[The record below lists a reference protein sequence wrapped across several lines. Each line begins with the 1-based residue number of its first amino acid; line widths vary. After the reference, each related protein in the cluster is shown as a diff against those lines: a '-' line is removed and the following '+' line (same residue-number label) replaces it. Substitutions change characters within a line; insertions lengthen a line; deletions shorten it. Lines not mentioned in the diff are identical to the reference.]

1 MFWREL
7 DVCRELIGDQA
18 STDDDPHQVECCT
31 VRIGQEYSG
40 DEGVV
45 VWDAALVLA
54 KYIERH
60 QHRLKLNGAQ
70 VVELGA
76 GTGVVGITA
85 AVLGAKVI
93 ITDLQRVVP
102 LMKKNIET
110 NKEFITGS
118 IEAQT
123 LVWGDQTQLKS
134 ILETPP
140 TLLLVSDCVYYE
152 SSLAPLVSTLSTL
165 ASSARILLSYE
176 VRDTEHKRRVH
187 AEFSRLITEAFY
199 VEEIPTAECH
209 PEFASDDIR
218 ILSLRRRHDD

>member
-7 DVCRELIGDQA
+7 DVHRELIGDESSA
-18 STDDDPHQVECCT
+18 DDDPHCFT

-54 KYIERH
+54 KYLERH
-60 QHRLKLNGAQ
+60 QRRLKLDGAK

-76 GTGVVGITA
+76 GTGVVGIA
-85 AVLGAKVI
+85 ASVLGANVT

-110 NKEFITGS
+110 NNEVIFGS
-118 IEAQT
+118 VKAQT
-123 LVWGDQTQLKS
+123 LVWGDKEQLQG
-134 ILETPP
+134 IINPQPHLI
-140 TLLLVSDCVYYE
+140 LVSDCVYYE
-152 SSLAPLVSTLSTL
+152 ASLVPLVETLKTL
-165 ASSARILLSYE
+165 LTPDSEVLLSYE
-176 VRDTEHKRRVH
+176 IRDTEQKRRVH
-187 AEFSRLITEAFY
+187 AEFSRLINKTFR

-209 PEFASDDIR
+209 PEFACEDIR
-218 ILSLRRRHDD
+218 IIRLLHHD